1 MIASEKPHA
10 LVFEAADGRLPE
22 WAVAGMERRAHM
34 GRVAG
39 LLDTWAEELELPR
52 ADRARWRAA
61 GWLHDALRD
70 EDPDALRPHVPER
83 FRSLP
88 GQVLHGPA
96 AAARLADEGVTDQ
109 ELLEAI
115 TFHTIGDA
123 GLGALGRALY
133 AADFLE
139 PGRTFLNEWRGAL
152 RSRLPGELDAVLVE
166 IVRARLGHLADR
178 TTTVLPE
185 TMGFWN
191 ALAAGGR

>member
-10 LVFEAADGRLPE
+10 LVLAAADGRLPE
-22 WAVAGMERRAHM
+22 WAVAGPERRAHM

-39 LLDTWAEELELPR
+39 LLDAWAEELGLPQ

-70 EDPDALRPHVPER
+70 EDADALRPLVPER

-88 GQVLHGPA
+88 GQILHGPA
-96 AAARLADEGVTDQ
+96 AAACLADEGVTDE
-109 ELLEAI
+109 ELLQAV
-115 TFHTIGDA
+115 TFHTIGHA

-139 PGRTFLNEWRGAL
+139 PGRTFLNEWRGEL
-152 RSRLPGELDAVLVE
+152 RSRLPEELDAVLVE
-166 IVRARLGHLADR
+166 IVRARLEHLADR
-178 TTTVLPE
+178 TTSVLPE
-185 TMGFWN
+185 TRDFWN
-191 ALAAGGR
+191 ALVAEGR